1 MFARGLILEE
11 FSVLIP
17 GDEEISIPDNR
28 PIWKSFQWKQNEKD
42 SDDFWRGKLKV
53 KFWHYLTPPHYTNSQ
68 NSKISFGY
76 LCWFLGKN
84 PSNFVPPAWILDN
97 PYYHNI
103 QIPYNPYQPITKKL
117 FYLTLIQANL
127 SKELQQ
133 QEFITLHL
141 GKPRLNNECL
151 KVTAPVLLI
160 CIYEYYLT

>member
-1 MFARGLILEE
+1 M
-11 FSVLIP
+11 
-17 GDEEISIPDNR
+17 
-28 PIWKSFQWKQNEKD
+28 
-42 SDDFWRGKLKV
+42 
-53 KFWHYLTPPHYTNSQ
+53 PP
-68 NSKISFGY
+68 
-76 LCWFLGKN
+76 
-84 PSNFVPPAWILDN
+84 
-97 PYYHNI
+97 NI